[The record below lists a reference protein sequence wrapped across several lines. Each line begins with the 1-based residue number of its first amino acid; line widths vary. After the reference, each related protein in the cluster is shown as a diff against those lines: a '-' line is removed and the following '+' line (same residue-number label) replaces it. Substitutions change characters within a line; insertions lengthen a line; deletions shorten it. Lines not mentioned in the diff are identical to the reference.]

1 MYRKILLKRI
11 LSMLRYIQYLI
22 YSNIYYTER
31 ISAVVREGNIYCAR
45 ALDGRR
51 KNRPKEKAAEK
62 YKEN

>member
-1 MYRKILLKRI
+1 
-11 LSMLRYIQYLI
+11 MLRYIQYLI